1 MDGHTILLIAVI
13 GGILA
18 IAFRV
23 TYLMGYRDGSDDAA
37 NAILDKMEE
46 TFDLPKGERVERR
59 GGRK

>member
-1 MDGHTILLIAVI
+1 MDGHTILLVASI

-18 IAFRV
+18 IALRV
-23 TYLMGYRDGSDDAA
+23 TYLVGYRDGSDDAA

-46 TFDLPKGERVERR
+46 TFDLPKGDRVGKR